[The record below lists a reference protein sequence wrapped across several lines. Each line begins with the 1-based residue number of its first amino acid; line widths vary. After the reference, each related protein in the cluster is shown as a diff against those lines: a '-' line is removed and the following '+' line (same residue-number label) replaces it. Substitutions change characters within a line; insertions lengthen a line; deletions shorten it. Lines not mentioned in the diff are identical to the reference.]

1 MNIQRASNGRHLM
14 GALAFVGLS
23 CIAQPAGTLPSELEP
38 YFNAIRMVESRNHP
52 WSIFDNTTRQ
62 SYRLNSRAEAEA
74 KAAELIKYGHNVD
87 LGLMQLNCRYQC
99 NRPGVGLANIFD
111 PAINVATAKI
121 VFLEFWEQARRIST
135 EFNARVMA
143 AVGAYNNGRVGTPNV
158 SYVQKVWNQMGKATN
173 ELPDAGSG
181 HTEQAAGNRGMVD
194 EVLGRAGKGL
204 DWARQ
209 RWEAIAKTQQKDKQK
224 QPVQEAQDNNRRE
237 KETSVGIAAVIA
249 SVLAVVTALYFLAPY
264 IKLAAKYFG
273 KKAVAKA
280 AGKAA
285 ARYASNR
292 RKNTQEQMNA

>member
-1 MNIQRASNGRHLM
+1 MKSRGATRTRHLI

-23 CIAQPAGTLPSELEP
+23 CVAQPAGNLPSELEP

-111 PAINVATAKI
+111 PEVNVNTAKI
-121 VFLEFWEQARRIST
+121 IFMEFWEQARRIST
-135 EFNARVMA
+135 DFTARVMA

-158 SYVQKVWNQMGKATN
+158 SYVQKVWQQMGKAVDGI
-173 ELPDAGSG
+173 PDAGTG
-181 HTEQAAGNRGMVD
+181 RTEQAAGNRGLMD
-194 EVLGRAGKGL
+194 EALSRAGKGM
-204 DWARQ
+204 DWARERLDAMTRPKDPQ
-209 RWEAIAKTQQKDKQK
+209 QTQAQAQNNTRETTTILGGLGMVVGSIAI
-224 QPVQEAQDNNRRE
+224 
-237 KETSVGIAAVIA
+237 GF
-249 SVLAVVTALYFLAPY
+249 ALYFLGPILLPAL
-264 IKLAAKYFG
+264 KLLGG

-280 AGKAA
+280 A
-285 ARYASNR
+285 ARYANNR
-292 RKNTQEQMNA
+292 RQQTQEQMNA